1 MPLKLKDEL
10 QREIDA
16 EAEQTLARARRDAEA
31 ILAEARR
38 RCESREREGLRRL
51 EDELNVSRRRALAR
65 AELDGRNALL
75 RLKREETD
83 RVFAVTREQLAHM
96 ESTEPDRYTD
106 ILEHIF
112 HSCRRMLPRGP
123 VRARIGR
130 GKEAL
135 RERLASEEGVEAVS
149 DPDLHGVVLES
160 SDGRLH
166 CDGSLEGLLNSLRQE
181 RAAEIEGI
189 LFGDGER
196 GMMNAEEREGR

>member
-10 QREIDA
+10 LSEIDA
-16 EAEQTLARARRDAEA
+16 EVEQTLARARQDAEA
-31 ILAEARR
+31 VVTEARR
-38 RCESREREGLRRL
+38 RRESREREGLSRL

-83 RVFAVTREQLAHM
+83 RAFAAAREDLVQM
-96 ESTEPDRYTD
+96 ESADPDRYTD
-106 ILEHIF
+106 LLERIF
-112 HSCRRMLPRGP
+112 RSCRRMLPPGP

-135 RERLASEEGVEAVS
+135 RERLAGEEGVEAVS
-149 DPDLHGVVLES
+149 DPDLNGVILES
-160 SDGRLH
+160 ADGRLH
-166 CDGSLEGLLNSLRQE
+166 CDGSIEGLLGSLRRD

-189 LFGDGER
+189 LFGD
-196 GMMNAEEREGR
+196 EG